1 MTPEQ
6 LSRFPRLA
14 ELKGLLNNFVS
25 AVDCDPQLKATQQL
39 LALLPDIDQT
49 VSQELEVL
57 ASCQQNLHNSHAR
70 LMSLRDQVNEEYNN
84 ILDFVSSETWYQ
96 QHLSIVQHQR
106 EKWFCGQGQLQD
118 LLLVWSKINEPWKYP
133 VAMINAQH
141 EEIIKV
147 LISCY
152 LLYMIDVDRDLLL
165 KQYNNVENSVQPRGK
180 FHTLPDWN
188 WNKLDLAPVMG
199 YNEHQMNWGVPSGQ
213 MALVVV
219 WNLFERFNLW
229 AAENFLMQAKQLL
242 RPGGQIMFNTFDAD
256 SPSAA
261 AFISDRKVGGMN
273 KQQLTALVKKLDLE
287 ISMWAPH
294 GSDFVSVVLTSPGTL
309 HSDKTKWPT
318 GIVKK
323 S

>member
-1 MTPEQ
+1 MTPDQ

-14 ELKGLLNNFVS
+14 ELRSLLNNFVS
-25 AVDCDPQLKATQQL
+25 AVDCNPQMLAMQQL
-39 LALLPDIDQT
+39 LALLPEVDQT
-49 VSQELEVL
+49 VNLELQVL
-57 ASCQQNLHNSHAR
+57 ADCQQNLIDSHAR
-70 LMSLRDQVNEEYNN
+70 LMTLRDQVNEEYNS
-84 ILDFVSSETWYQ
+84 ILDFVSTESWYR
-96 QHLSIVQHQR
+96 QHLSVEKHQR
-106 EKWFCGQGQLQD
+106 EKWFCSQGQLQD
-118 LLLVWSKINEPWKYP
+118 LLLAWSRIVDPWKYP

-141 EEIIKV
+141 DEIIKV

-165 KQYNNVENSVQPRGK
+165 KQYNNIENSVQPRVK
-180 FHTLPDWN
+180 FHTLPNWN
-188 WNKLDLAPVMG
+188 WDKLDLAPVMG

-229 AAENFLMQAKQLL
+229 AAENFLLQAKQLL
-242 RPGGQIMFNTFDAD
+242 RPGGQIMFNTFDAN

-261 AFISDRKVGGMN
+261 AFISDCKVGGMS
-273 KQQLTALVKKLDLE
+273 KQQLVALAQRLDLE
-287 ISMWAPH
+287 ISMWIPH
-294 GSDFVSVVLTSPGTL
+294 GSDFVTVLLTSPGTL
-309 HSDKTKWPT
+309 HSDKTKWST

>member
-6 LSRFPRLA
+6 ISRFPRLA
-14 ELKGLLNNFVS
+14 ELRSLLNNFVS
-25 AVDCDPQLKATQQL
+25 AVDCNPQLLAAQQL
-39 LALLPDIDQT
+39 LALLPDVDQK
-49 VSQELEVL
+49 VNHELQVL
-57 ASCQQNLHNSHAR
+57 ADCQQSLHDSHDR
-70 LMSLRDQVNEEYNN
+70 LMTLRDQVNDEYNS
-84 ILDFVSSETWYQ
+84 ILEFVSTESWYR
-96 QHLSIVQHQR
+96 QHLPVEKHQR
-106 EKWFCGQGQLQD
+106 DKWFCSQGQLQD
-118 LLLVWSKINEPWKYP
+118 LLLVWTRINDPWKYP
-133 VAMINAQH
+133 VAVINAQH

-165 KQYNNVENSVQPRGK
+165 KQYNNIENSVQPRVK
-180 FHTLPDWN
+180 FHTLPNWN
-188 WNKLDLAPVMG
+188 WDKLDLATSMG

-229 AAENFLMQAKQLL
+229 AAENFLTQAKQLL

-256 SPSAA
+256 SPNAA
-261 AFISDRKVGGMN
+261 AFMGEGKLGGMN
-273 KQQLTALVKKLDLE
+273 KQQLAELAARLDLE
-287 ISMWAPH
+287 ISMWVSH
-294 GSDFVSVVLTSPGTL
+294 GSDFVSVLLTSPGTL